1 MNWWVEL
8 PQQTEGL
15 KTKMKNNIYSGEF
28 HNTKNLKKKKREK
41 KKGELSTHR
50 YAYVYKVNDINIF
63 WKDSRAEVQTKSDN
77 KSKPQA

>member
-1 MNWWVEL
+1 MNFIA
-8 PQQTEGL
+8 PKIL
-15 KTKMKNNIYSGEF
+15 KKRRE
-28 HNTKNLKKKKREK
+28 KKKKR
-41 KKGELSTHR
+41 ELSTHR